1 LGNSGGMPSEGA
13 LSGLLVVVEL
23 GASWPG
29 WLVEG
34 SAHTT
39 RRVVVELEGEGPL
52 AFATRAIAVA
62 ATLMPKGV
70 PLDLAVLA
78 CNERA
83 DDVQRRARRQLGRA
97 LLHTRGRKRTEL
109 VLTATPAPSDRLRD
123 AMSSL
128 EEELH
133 PAHTSRRRSR
143 VCYGRPDAAL
153 GSSPVHEL
161 ASDVAAVA

>member
-1 LGNSGGMPSEGA
+1 MPSEGA

-23 GASWPG
+23 GAAWPG

-52 AFATRAIAVA
+52 AFAARVIAVA
-62 ATLMPKGV
+62 ASLMPKGV

-97 LLHTRGRKRTEL
+97 LLYARGRKKTRL
-109 VLTATPAPSDRLRD
+109 VLSATREPNERLRD
-123 AMSSL
+123 AL
-128 EEELH
+128 LALDGELD
-133 PAHTSRRRSR
+133 AVQGSRERLR
-143 VCYGRPDAAL
+143 VCFGPDVAL
-153 GSSPVHEL
+153 PASSPRHEIP
-161 ASDVAAVA
+161 DVAAVA

>member
-1 LGNSGGMPSEGA
+1 
-13 LSGLLVVVEL
+13 LLIVVEL

-29 WLVEG
+29 WLFEG

-52 AFATRAIAVA
+52 AFAARVVAVA
-62 ATLMPKGV
+62 ASLMPKGV

-97 LLHTRGRKRTEL
+97 LLYARGRKKTEL
-109 VLTATPAPSDRLRD
+109 VVTATREPSERLRE
-123 AMSSL
+123 ALLSL
-128 EEELH
+128 EGELDAVH
-133 PAHTSRRRSR
+133 GSRQRLR
-143 VCYGRPDAAL
+143 VCFGRPDVVPA
-153 GSSPVHEL
+153 SSPVHDV
-161 ASDVAAVA
+161 AADVAAVA

>member
-1 LGNSGGMPSEGA
+1 MPSEGA

-83 DDVQRRARRQLGRA
+83 DEVQRRARRQLGRA
-97 LLHTRGRKRTEL
+97 LLYTRGRKKTEL
-109 VLTATPAPSDRLRD
+109 VLTATREPGERLRE

-133 PAHTSRRRSR
+133 PAHASPRRSR
-143 VCYGRPDAAL
+143 VCFGRPDLAPV
-153 GSSPVHEL
+153 SSPVHEI
-161 ASDVAAVA
+161 AGEVAAVA

>member
-1 LGNSGGMPSEGA
+1 MPSEGA
-13 LSGLLVVVEL
+13 LSGLLIVVEL

-52 AFATRAIAVA
+52 AFSARVVAVA
-62 ATLMPKGV
+62 ASLMPKGV

-97 LLHTRGRKRTEL
+97 LLYARGRKKTEL
-109 VLTATPAPSDRLRD
+109 VVTATREPSERLRD
-123 AMSSL
+123 AL
-128 EEELH
+128 QALGGELD
-133 PAHTSRRRSR
+133 AVQGSRERLK
-143 VCYGRPDAAL
+143 VCFGRPDVVPASA
-153 GSSPVHEL
+153 PRHE
-161 ASDVAAVA
+161 APARIAAVA

>member
-1 LGNSGGMPSEGA
+1 MPSEGA
-13 LSGLLVVVEL
+13 LSGLLVMVEL

-52 AFATRAIAVA
+52 AFAARVVAVA
-62 ATLMPKGV
+62 ASLMPKGV
-70 PLDLAVLA
+70 PIDLAVLA

-97 LLHTRGRKRTEL
+97 LLYARGRKKTRL
-109 VLTATPAPSDRLRD
+109 VVAATPEPSERLRESLLSLD
-123 AMSSL
+123 A
-128 EEELH
+128 ELD
-133 PAHTSRRRSR
+133 AVQGASARLR
-143 VCYGRPDAAL
+143 VCFGRDAAPV
-153 GSSPVHEL
+153 SSPVT
-161 ASDVAAVA
+161 ASEIAAVA